1 MKNIKH
7 IIFDL
12 GNVILNIEYQKT
24 INEFNKIGIQDASI
38 FYSQSIQKEIFNLL
52 EIGKISEFDFLIEV
66 NKLCPKATHKQILA
80 AWNALIL
87 DLPQERLSLINK
99 LKSSFSIYLLSNT
112 NAIHINEI
120 IKKTGVKKYNKF
132 YSLFNKVYYSHEIGL
147 RKPNP
152 EAFNIILKENNLNVS
167 EVLFIDDSIQHIQS
181 AKRLG
186 IKTYHL
192 TEDESIETIFPD
204 IVQ

>member
-24 INEFNKIGIQDASI
+24 IDEFNKIGIQDASV

-52 EIGKISEFDFLIEV
+52 ETGKISELDFLIEV
-66 NKLCPKATHKQILA
+66 NKFCPKASHKQILT

-87 DLPQERLSLINK
+87 DLPKKRLSLINK

-120 IKKTGVKKYNKF
+120 IKKIGVKKYNTF
-132 YSLFNKVYYSHEIGL
+132 YSLFKKVYYSHEIGL

-167 EVLFIDDSIQHIQS
+167 EVLFIDDSIQHIES
-181 AKRLG
+181 AKKIG

-192 TEDESIETIFPD
+192 TKDESIETIFPD
-204 IVQ
+204 IIQ

>member
-24 INEFNKIGIQDASI
+24 INEFNKIGIKDASV
-38 FYSQSIQKEIFNLL
+38 FYSQSIQQEIFNLL
-52 EIGKISEFDFLIEV
+52 ETGKISELYFLIEI
-66 NKLCPKATHKQILA
+66 NKLCPKASHKQILS

-87 DLPQERLSLINK
+87 DLPQKRISLINN
-99 LKSSFSIYLLSNT
+99 LKSSFSTYLLSNT
-112 NAIHINEI
+112 NVIHINEI
-120 IKKTGVKKYNKF
+120 KKKIGVKKYNSF
-132 YSLFNKVYYSHEIGL
+132 YNLFNKVYYSHEIGL

-152 EAFNIILKENNLNVS
+152 EAFNIILNENDLNVN
-167 EVLFIDDSIQHIQS
+167 EVLFIDDSIQHIKT
-181 AKRLG
+181 AKKLG

-192 TEDESIETIFPD
+192 TKDESIEAIFPD
-204 IVQ
+204 IAQ

>member
-87 DLPQERLSLINK
+87 DLPQERISLINK

-132 YSLFNKVYYSHEIGL
+132 YNLFNKVYYSHEIGL

-152 EAFNIILKENNLNVS
+152 EAFNIILNENNLNVS

-204 IVQ
+204 IGQ

>member
-24 INEFNKIGIQDASI
+24 INEFNKIGIKDASV
-38 FYSQSIQKEIFNLL
+38 FYSQSIQQEIFNLL
-52 EIGKISEFDFLIEV
+52 ETGKISEFDFLIEV
-66 NKLCPKATHKQILA
+66 NKLCPKASHKQILS

-87 DLPQERLSLINK
+87 DLPQKRISLINN
-99 LKSSFSIYLLSNT
+99 LKSSFSTYLLSNT
-112 NAIHINEI
+112 NVIHINEI
-120 IKKTGVKKYNKF
+120 KKKIGVKKYNSF
-132 YSLFNKVYYSHEIGL
+132 YNLFNKVYYSHEIGL

-152 EAFNIILKENNLNVS
+152 ESFNIILNENDLNVN
-167 EVLFIDDSIQHIQS
+167 EVLFIDDSIQHIKT
-181 AKRLG
+181 AKKLG

-192 TEDESIETIFPD
+192 TKDESIEAIFPD

>member
-24 INEFNKIGIQDASI
+24 IDEFNKIGIQDASI

-52 EIGKISEFDFLIEV
+52 ETGKISEFDFIIEV
-66 NKLCPKATHKQILA
+66 NKLCPKASHKQILK

-87 DLPQERLSLINK
+87 DLPEKRLSLINK

-120 IKKTGVKKYNKF
+120 IKKIGVKKYNRF
-132 YSLFNKVYYSHEIGL
+132 YSLFKKVYYSHEIGL

-152 EAFNIILKENNLNVS
+152 EAFNIILKENNLNTS
-167 EVLFIDDSIQHIQS
+167 EVLFIDDSIQHIKS
-181 AKRLG
+181 AKQLG

-192 TEDESIETIFPD
+192 TKDESIETIFPD

>member
-87 DLPQERLSLINK
+87 DLPQERISLINK

-132 YSLFNKVYYSHEIGL
+132 YNLFNKVYYSHEIGL

-152 EAFNIILKENNLNVS
+152 EAFNIILNENNLNVS

>member
-24 INEFNKIGIQDASI
+24 INEFNKIGIKDASV
-38 FYSQSIQKEIFNLL
+38 FYSQSIQQEIFNLL
-52 EIGKISEFDFLIEV
+52 ETGKISEFDFLIEV
-66 NKLCPKATHKQILA
+66 NKLCPKASHKQILS

-87 DLPQERLSLINK
+87 DLPQKRISLINN

-112 NAIHINEI
+112 NVIHINEI
-120 IKKTGVKKYNKF
+120 KKKIGVKKYNSF
-132 YSLFNKVYYSHEIGL
+132 YNLFNKVYYSHEIGL

-152 EAFNIILKENNLNVS
+152 EAFNIILNENELNLN
-167 EVLFIDDSIQHIQS
+167 EVLFIDDSIQHINT
-181 AKRLG
+181 AKKLG

-192 TEDESIETIFPD
+192 TKDESIEAIFPD

>member
-24 INEFNKIGIQDASI
+24 INEFNKIGIQDASV
-38 FYSQSIQKEIFNLL
+38 FYSQSIQQEIFNLL
-52 EIGKISEFDFLIEV
+52 ETGKISEFDFLIEV
-66 NKLCPKATHKQILA
+66 NKLCPKASHKQILS

-87 DLPQERLSLINK
+87 DLPQKRISLINK
-99 LKSSFSIYLLSNT
+99 LKSNFSIYLLSNT

-120 IKKTGVKKYNKF
+120 IKKIGVKKYNSF
-132 YSLFNKVYYSHEIGL
+132 YNLFNKVYYSHEIGL

-152 EAFNIILKENNLNVS
+152 EAFNIILNENDLNVN
-167 EVLFIDDSIQHIQS
+167 EVLFIDDSIQHIKT
-181 AKRLG
+181 AKKLG

-192 TEDESIETIFPD
+192 TKDESIEAIFPD

>member
-24 INEFNKIGIQDASI
+24 INEFNKIGIKDASV
-38 FYSQSIQKEIFNLL
+38 FYSQSIQQEIFNLL
-52 EIGKISEFDFLIEV
+52 ETGKISEFDFLIEV
-66 NKLCPKATHKQILA
+66 NKLCPKASHKQILS

-87 DLPQERLSLINK
+87 DLPQKRISLINN
-99 LKSSFSIYLLSNT
+99 LKSNFSIYLLSNT
-112 NAIHINEI
+112 NVIHINEI
-120 IKKTGVKKYNKF
+120 KKKIGVKKYNSF
-132 YSLFNKVYYSHEIGL
+132 YNLFNKVYYSHEIGL

-152 EAFNIILKENNLNVS
+152 EAFNIILNENDLNVN
-167 EVLFIDDSIQHIQS
+167 EVLFIDDSIQHIKT
-181 AKRLG
+181 AKKLG
-186 IKTYHL
+186 VKTYHL
-192 TEDESIETIFPD
+192 TKDESIEAIFPD

>member
-24 INEFNKIGIQDASI
+24 INEFHKIGIKDASV
-38 FYSQSIQKEIFNLL
+38 FYSQSIQQEIFNLL
-52 EIGKISEFDFLIEV
+52 ETGKISEFDFLIEV
-66 NKLCPKATHKQILA
+66 NKLCPKASHKQILS

-87 DLPQERLSLINK
+87 DLPQKRISLINN
-99 LKSSFSIYLLSNT
+99 LKSSFSTYLLSNT
-112 NAIHINEI
+112 NVIHINEI
-120 IKKTGVKKYNKF
+120 KKKIGVKKYNSF
-132 YSLFNKVYYSHEIGL
+132 YNLFNKVYYSHEIGI

-152 EAFNIILKENNLNVS
+152 EAFNVILNENELNVN
-167 EVLFIDDSIQHIQS
+167 EVLFIDDSIQHIKT
-181 AKRLG
+181 AKKLG

-192 TEDESIETIFPD
+192 TKDESIEAIFPD

>member
-24 INEFNKIGIQDASI
+24 INEFNKIGIKDASV
-38 FYSQSIQKEIFNLL
+38 FYSQSIQQEIFNLL
-52 EIGKISEFDFLIEV
+52 ETGKISEFDFLIEV
-66 NKLCPKATHKQILA
+66 NKLCPKASHKQILS

-87 DLPQERLSLINK
+87 DLPQKRISLINN

-112 NAIHINEI
+112 NVIHINEI
-120 IKKTGVKKYNKF
+120 KKKIGVKKYNSF
-132 YSLFNKVYYSHEIGL
+132 YNLFNKVYYSHEIGL

-152 EAFNIILKENNLNVS
+152 EAFNIILNENDLNVN
-167 EVLFIDDSIQHIQS
+167 EVLFIDDSIQHIKT
-181 AKRLG
+181 AKKLG

-192 TEDESIETIFPD
+192 TKDESIEAIFPD
-204 IVQ
+204 IAQ

>member
-24 INEFNKIGIQDASI
+24 INEFNKIGIKDASV
-38 FYSQSIQKEIFNLL
+38 FYSQSIQQEIFNLL
-52 EIGKISEFDFLIEV
+52 ETGKISEFDFLIEV
-66 NKLCPKATHKQILA
+66 NKLCPKASHKQILS

-87 DLPQERLSLINK
+87 DLPQKRISLINN
-99 LKSSFSIYLLSNT
+99 LKSNFSIYLLSNT
-112 NAIHINEI
+112 NVIHINEI
-120 IKKTGVKKYNKF
+120 KKKIGVKKYNRF
-132 YSLFNKVYYSHEIGL
+132 YNLFNKVYYSHEIGL

-152 EAFNIILKENNLNVS
+152 EAFNIILNENDLNVN
-167 EVLFIDDSIQHIQS
+167 EVLFIDDSIQHIKT
-181 AKRLG
+181 AKKLG
-186 IKTYHL
+186 VKTYHL
-192 TEDESIETIFPD
+192 TKDESIEAIFPD

>member
-24 INEFNKIGIQDASI
+24 INEFNKIGIKDASV
-38 FYSQSIQKEIFNLL
+38 FYSQSIQQEIFNLL
-52 EIGKISEFDFLIEV
+52 ETGKISEFDFLIEV
-66 NKLCPKATHKQILA
+66 NKLCPKASHKQILS

-87 DLPQERLSLINK
+87 DLPQKRISLINN

-112 NAIHINEI
+112 NVIHINEI
-120 IKKTGVKKYNKF
+120 KKKIGVKKYNSF
-132 YSLFNKVYYSHEIGL
+132 YNLFNKVYYSHEIGL

-152 EAFNIILKENNLNVS
+152 ESFNIILNENDLNVN
-167 EVLFIDDSIQHIQS
+167 EVLFIDDSIQHIKT
-181 AKRLG
+181 AKKLG

-192 TEDESIETIFPD
+192 TKDESIEAIFPD
-204 IVQ
+204 IAQ

>member
-24 INEFNKIGIQDASI
+24 INEFNKIGIKDASV
-38 FYSQSIQKEIFNLL
+38 FYSQSIQQEIFNLL
-52 EIGKISEFDFLIEV
+52 ETGKISEFDFLIEV
-66 NKLCPKATHKQILA
+66 NKLCPKASHKQILS

-87 DLPQERLSLINK
+87 DLPQKRISLINN

-112 NAIHINEI
+112 NVIHINEI
-120 IKKTGVKKYNKF
+120 KKKIGVKKYNSF
-132 YSLFNKVYYSHEIGL
+132 YNLFNKVYYSHEIGI

-152 EAFNIILKENNLNVS
+152 EAFNIILNENDLNVN
-167 EVLFIDDSIQHIQS
+167 EVLFIDDSIQHIKT
-181 AKRLG
+181 AKKLG

-192 TEDESIETIFPD
+192 TKDESIEAIFPD
-204 IVQ
+204 IAQ

>member
-24 INEFNKIGIQDASI
+24 INEFNKIGIKDASF
-38 FYSQSIQKEIFNLL
+38 FYSQSIQQEIFNLL
-52 EIGKISEFDFLIEV
+52 ETGKISEFDFLIEV
-66 NKLCPKATHKQILA
+66 NKLCPKASHKQILS

-87 DLPQERLSLINK
+87 DLPQKRISLINN

-112 NAIHINEI
+112 NVIHINEI
-120 IKKTGVKKYNKF
+120 KKKIGVKKYNSF
-132 YSLFNKVYYSHEIGL
+132 YNLFNKVYYSHEIGL

-152 EAFNIILKENNLNVS
+152 EAFNIILNENDLNVN
-167 EVLFIDDSIQHIQS
+167 EVLFIDDSIQHIKT
-181 AKRLG
+181 AKKLG

-192 TEDESIETIFPD
+192 TKDESIEAIFPD

>member
-24 INEFNKIGIQDASI
+24 INEFNKIGIKDASV
-38 FYSQSIQKEIFNLL
+38 FYSQSIQQEIFNLL
-52 EIGKISEFDFLIEV
+52 ETGKISEFDFLIEV
-66 NKLCPKATHKQILA
+66 NKLCPKASHKQILS

-87 DLPQERLSLINK
+87 DLPQKRISLINN

-112 NAIHINEI
+112 NVIHINEI
-120 IKKTGVKKYNKF
+120 KKKIGVKKYNSF
-132 YSLFNKVYYSHEIGL
+132 YNLFNKVYYSHEIGI

-152 EAFNIILKENNLNVS
+152 EAFNVILNENELNVN
-167 EVLFIDDSIQHIQS
+167 EVLFIDDSIQHIKT
-181 AKRLG
+181 AKKLG

-192 TEDESIETIFPD
+192 TKDESIEAIFPD

>member
-24 INEFNKIGIQDASI
+24 INEFNKIGIQDASV
-38 FYSQSIQKEIFNLL
+38 FYSQSIQQEIFNLL
-52 EIGKISEFDFLIEV
+52 EIGKISEYDFLIKV
-66 NKLCPKATHKQILA
+66 NKLCPKASHKKILK

-87 DLPQERLSLINK
+87 DLPQKRLSLINK
-99 LKSSFSIYLLSNT
+99 LKSNFSIYLLSNT
-112 NAIHINEI
+112 NVIHINEI
-120 IKKTGVKKYNKF
+120 IKKIGVKKYNKF

-181 AKRLG
+181 AKKLG

-192 TEDESIETIFPD
+192 TESESIETIFPD

>member
-24 INEFNKIGIQDASI
+24 INEFNKIGIKDASV
-38 FYSQSIQKEIFNLL
+38 FYSQSIQQEIFNLL
-52 EIGKISEFDFLIEV
+52 ETGKISEFDFLNEV
-66 NKLCPKATHKQILA
+66 NKLCPKASYKQILL

-87 DLPQERLSLINK
+87 DLPQKRISLINN

-112 NAIHINEI
+112 NVIHINEI
-120 IKKTGVKKYNKF
+120 KKKIGVKKYNRF
-132 YSLFNKVYYSHEIGL
+132 YNLFNKVYYSHEIGL

-152 EAFNIILKENNLNVS
+152 EAFNIILNENELNVN
-167 EVLFIDDSIQHIQS
+167 EVLFIDDSIQHINT
-181 AKRLG
+181 AKKLG

-192 TEDESIETIFPD
+192 TKDESIEAIFPD

>member
-24 INEFNKIGIQDASI
+24 INEFNKIGIQDASV
-38 FYSQSIQKEIFNLL
+38 FYSQSIQQEIFNLL

-66 NKLCPKATHKQILA
+66 NKLCPKASHKQILS

-87 DLPQERLSLINK
+87 DLPQKRISLINN

-112 NAIHINEI
+112 NVIHINEI
-120 IKKTGVKKYNKF
+120 KKKIGVKKYNSF
-132 YSLFNKVYYSHEIGL
+132 YNLFNKVYYSHEIGL

-152 EAFNIILKENNLNVS
+152 EAFNIILNENDLNVN
-167 EVLFIDDSIQHIQS
+167 EVLFIDDSIQHIKT
-181 AKRLG
+181 AKKLG

-192 TEDESIETIFPD
+192 TKDESIEAIFPD

>member
-24 INEFNKIGIQDASI
+24 INEFNKIGIQDASV
-38 FYSQSIQKEIFNLL
+38 FYSQSIQQEIFNLL

-87 DLPQERLSLINK
+87 DLPQERISLINK

-132 YSLFNKVYYSHEIGL
+132 YNLFNKVYYSHEIGL

-152 EAFNIILKENNLNVS
+152 EAFNIILNENNLNVS

>member
-24 INEFNKIGIQDASI
+24 INEFNKIGIKDASV
-38 FYSQSIQKEIFNLL
+38 FYSQSIQQEIFNLL
-52 EIGKISEFDFLIEV
+52 ETGKISEFDFLIEV
-66 NKLCPKATHKQILA
+66 NKLCPKASHKQILS

-87 DLPQERLSLINK
+87 DLPQKRISLINN
-99 LKSSFSIYLLSNT
+99 LKSSFFIYLLSNT
-112 NAIHINEI
+112 NVIHINEI
-120 IKKTGVKKYNKF
+120 KKKIGVKKYNSF
-132 YSLFNKVYYSHEIGL
+132 YNLFNKVYYSHEIGL

-152 EAFNIILKENNLNVS
+152 EAFNIILNENDLNVN
-167 EVLFIDDSIQHIQS
+167 EVLFIDDSIQHIKT
-181 AKRLG
+181 AKKLG

-192 TEDESIETIFPD
+192 TKDESIEAIFPD

>member
-24 INEFNKIGIQDASI
+24 INEFNKIGIKDASV
-38 FYSQSIQKEIFNLL
+38 FYSQSIQQEIFNLL
-52 EIGKISEFDFLIEV
+52 ETGKISEFDFLIEV
-66 NKLCPKATHKQILA
+66 NKLCPKASHKQILS

-87 DLPQERLSLINK
+87 DLPQKRISLINN

-112 NAIHINEI
+112 NVIHINEI
-120 IKKTGVKKYNKF
+120 KKKIGVKKYNSF
-132 YSLFNKVYYSHEIGL
+132 YNLFNKVYYSHEIGL

-152 EAFNIILKENNLNVS
+152 ESFNIILNENDLNVN
-167 EVLFIDDSIQHIQS
+167 EVLFIDDSIQHIKT
-181 AKRLG
+181 AKKLG

-192 TEDESIETIFPD
+192 TKDESIEAIFPD

>member
-38 FYSQSIQKEIFNLL
+38 FYSQSIQREIFNLL

-87 DLPQERLSLINK
+87 DLPQERISLINK

-132 YSLFNKVYYSHEIGL
+132 YNLFNKVYYSHEIGL

-152 EAFNIILKENNLNVS
+152 EAFNIILNENNLNVS

>member
-24 INEFNKIGIQDASI
+24 INEFNKIGIQDASV
-38 FYSQSIQKEIFNLL
+38 FYSQSIQQEIFNLL

-132 YSLFNKVYYSHEIGL
+132 YNLFNKVYYSHEIGL

-152 EAFNIILKENNLNVS
+152 EAFNIIIKENNLNVS

>member
-132 YSLFNKVYYSHEIGL
+132 YNLFNKVYYSHEIGL

-152 EAFNIILKENNLNVS
+152 EAFNIILNENNLNVS

>member
-24 INEFNKIGIQDASI
+24 INEFNKIGIKDASV
-38 FYSQSIQKEIFNLL
+38 FYSQSIQQEIFNLL
-52 EIGKISEFDFLIEV
+52 ETGKISEFDFLIEV
-66 NKLCPKATHKQILA
+66 NKLCPKASHKQILS

-87 DLPQERLSLINK
+87 DLPQKRISLINN

-112 NAIHINEI
+112 NVIHINEI
-120 IKKTGVKKYNKF
+120 KKKIGVKKYNSF
-132 YSLFNKVYYSHEIGL
+132 YNLFNKVYYSHEIGL

-152 EAFNIILKENNLNVS
+152 EAFNIILNENDLNVN
-167 EVLFIDDSIQHIQS
+167 EVLFIDDSIQHIKT
-181 AKRLG
+181 AKKLG

-192 TEDESIETIFPD
+192 TKDESIEAIFPD

>member
-24 INEFNKIGIQDASI
+24 INEFNKIGIKDASV
-38 FYSQSIQKEIFNLL
+38 FYSQSIQQEIFNLL
-52 EIGKISEFDFLIEV
+52 ETGKISEFDFLIEV
-66 NKLCPKATHKQILA
+66 NKLCPKASHKQILS

-87 DLPQERLSLINK
+87 DLPKKRISLINN

-112 NAIHINEI
+112 NVIHINEI
-120 IKKTGVKKYNKF
+120 KKKIGVKKYNSF
-132 YSLFNKVYYSHEIGL
+132 YNLFNKVYYSHEIGL

-152 EAFNIILKENNLNVS
+152 EAFNIILNENDLNVN
-167 EVLFIDDSIQHIQS
+167 EVLFIDDSIQHIKT
-181 AKRLG
+181 AKKLG

-192 TEDESIETIFPD
+192 TKDESIEAIFPD

>member
-24 INEFNKIGIQDASI
+24 INEFNKIGIKDASV
-38 FYSQSIQKEIFNLL
+38 FYSQSIQQEIFNLL
-52 EIGKISEFDFLIEV
+52 ETGKISELDFLNEV
-66 NKLCPKATHKQILA
+66 NKLCPKASHKQILS

-87 DLPQERLSLINK
+87 DLPQKRISLINN

-112 NAIHINEI
+112 NVIHINEI
-120 IKKTGVKKYNKF
+120 KKKIGIKKYNRF
-132 YSLFNKVYYSHEIGL
+132 YNLFNKVYYSHEIGL

-152 EAFNIILKENNLNVS
+152 EAFNIILNENDLNVN
-167 EVLFIDDSIQHIQS
+167 EVLFIDDSIQHIKT
-181 AKRLG
+181 AKKLG
-186 IKTYHL
+186 VKTYHL
-192 TEDESIETIFPD
+192 TKDESIEAIFPD